1 LGPLE
6 PEMSPMKMA
15 GALAL
20 AGVACS
26 EAFSPLS
33 ALGGLGRRST
43 GLALS
48 RQFPRAVSRSAPC
61 GLRMQDTPK
70 VTTKEVD
77 GMVEFM
83 GVDSNGNPV
92 TLALEARE
100 KLYLDA
106 TAAYFNDGS
115 KLIEDDDYD
124 DLKNDLAFEGS
135 NVGLMDRDE
144 IKFMVAASR
153 YAEGRPFM
161 SDSEFDTLRR
171 KLKAKNSKA
180 VIHEMPVCR
189 IDSQTCKGDLS
200 TDSTKNFVLYL
211 PALIVSAIVWTE
223 ISFFTYFSEGVPSPF
238 IGLLINSPF
247 IAALTYVIT
256 NFLLFQKPLITVAK
270 CPRCQTEQPI
280 FFGDVLFVDSGKVK
294 EVVTVKCVNKACA
307 ASLMA
312 YKDRMIVETDYGQAP
327 PPPPLAA

>member
-1 LGPLE
+1 MDAADRLGPLE

-26 EAFSPLS
+26 EAFSPMP
-33 ALGGLGRRST
+33 ALGGLRRRSA

-48 RQFPRAVSRSAPC
+48 RQFPRAVSRPAPC
-61 GLRMQDTPK
+61 GLRMQDKPK

-144 IKFMVAASR
+144 IKFMVS
-153 YAEGRPFM
+153 
-161 SDSEFDTLRR
+161 
-171 KLKAKNSKA
+171 
-180 VIHEMPVCR
+180 PVHVLHPPHF
-189 IDSQTCKGDLS
+189 SYVHLQPLLLLNALS
-200 TDSTKNFVLYL
+200 
-211 PALIVSAIVWTE
+211 I
-223 ISFFTYFSEGVPSPF
+223 
-238 IGLLINSPF
+238 
-247 IAALTYVIT
+247 
-256 NFLLFQKPLITVAK
+256 
-270 CPRCQTEQPI
+270 
-280 FFGDVLFVDSGKVK
+280 
-294 EVVTVKCVNKACA
+294 
-307 ASLMA
+307 
-312 YKDRMIVETDYGQAP
+312 P
-327 PPPPLAA
+327 PV